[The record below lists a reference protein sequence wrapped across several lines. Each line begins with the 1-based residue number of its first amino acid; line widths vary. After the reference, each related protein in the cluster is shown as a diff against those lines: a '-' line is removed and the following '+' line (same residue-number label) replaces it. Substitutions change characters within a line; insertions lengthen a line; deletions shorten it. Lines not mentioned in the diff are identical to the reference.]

1 MRSCTSLA
9 FIRNTVIRYKN
20 LVYLTPAYR
29 IDESQSFFQGSNPSQ
44 IGITRRFILRLM
56 LALWLLMTVVLSNLY
71 MGTVTS
77 YLTVNKLK
85 PIPNSLEELTADFDD
100 YPRDCLLTMGKDH
113 PVRKML
119 SVINLSPAPI

>member
-1 MRSCTSLA
+1 
-9 FIRNTVIRYKN
+9 
-20 LVYLTPAYR
+20 
-29 IDESQSFFQGSNPSQ
+29 
-44 IGITRRFILRLM
+44 M

-85 PIPNSLEELTADFDD
+85 PIPNSLEELTADLDKLSQK
-100 YPRDCLLTMGKDH
+100 CLLTMGKDH

-119 SVINLSPAPI
+119 SVITSIYPAPII